1 MERLFLVI
9 LLASTLLSTNAAEPE
24 VLLEVG
30 PSETVARASEGDL
43 AVLGD
48 GRWILGYSEFPAKQK
63 GRYAAHHDHAK
74 ARIVTRTSSD
84 SGRTWSEPVV
94 AVEPEDGDLN
104 VMSVSFLR
112 LRDGRLALFHIR
124 KRAESDGRPVM
135 RVSADE
141 GKTWSAPRYCV
152 DEAHRDYYVLN
163 NARAVRLSTGRI
175 VLPLCRHSVDAGDP
189 QGFESEGRLCVA
201 ASDDDGQ
208 SWRMICEPFKVFDR
222 LKARVTVQEPG
233 IVELRD
239 GRLLLYARTNRRAQ
253 WGLWSSDGGATWS
266 KAEPLP
272 LVSPNLAPATIT
284 RLTDGNLVAVWND
297 YSKKPS
303 DPDRI
308 AFAEQREPFS
318 IAWSK
323 DDGRTWSP
331 SRTIEADPPEA
342 RPNLYC
348 CYFAVREI
356 GDSLYVFHCH
366 HNGLKLSH
374 LTKIPL
380 AWVYA
385 SGEQERTDSG
395 ASPALALPELSLS
408 CPEKGVWTFRTRR
421 VGEGTSVGEYEV
433 EMTASVPS
441 APPKFSLS
449 FAMPQCDIGHLWSSG
464 GFRAPVPPN
473 WSSTS
478 RTASSL
484 SAGIPV
490 YAFTDGADGN
500 RLTVSVSE
508 ARRRVGVS
516 FGNREE
522 DCAAVGTLDF
532 FSEPEAPLT
541 NYMVRLRFDAR
552 PVFWSDAV
560 RDGAAWVEK
569 RQDAAPAVVPAAARE
584 PVYSSWYGFHQ
595 QLTDRAL
602 ERECARAA
610 ALGLKTVIVDDGWQT
625 DDTSRGYPYCGDWRP
640 AAAKFP
646 DMRAHVARVHA
657 LGMKYL
663 LWYGVPLV
671 GVKSEAYGRF
681 RGKFLYEN
689 AGMKAAALD
698 PRFPEVRAHLS
709 DVFARALRDW
719 DLDGFKFDFIDAFRF
734 DGPDPAVAEDYAGR
748 DVKSLPE
755 ATDRLMTEVTR
766 RLGAIKPGLLI
777 EFRQSYVGPVVRKF
791 GNIIRAGDC
800 PGDFVLNRRRIAD
813 LRLTSGATAVH
824 ADMLEW
830 HPSDTPEK
838 AARYVLAALFST
850 IQYSMILGKLPPEHE
865 RMMRHYLAFTS
876 AHRATLQEGA
886 FRPHGLAEGYPWIEA
901 EGPDERIAAVYA
913 ADTCVCVPADGR
925 TAYVVN
931 ATSTG
936 RVLVDLATAPKSV
949 RAYDV
954 FGTPVAVPVARA
966 GVQSLS
972 CPESGYVAF
981 EFQGK
986 RQ

>member
-1 MERLFLVI
+1 MRAVVGVGCV
-9 LLASTLLSTNAAEPE
+9 LLAAFGVRAGVEPE

-43 AVLGD
+43 AVLKD
-48 GRWILGYSEFPAKQK
+48 GRWLLGYSEFPAKQK

-84 SGRTWSEPVV
+84 NGRTWSEPAV
-94 AVEPEDGDLN
+94 AAEPEDGDLN

-112 LRDGRLALFHIR
+112 LRDGRLALFYIR

-141 GKTWSAPRYCV
+141 GRTWSAPQYCV

-266 KAEPLP
+266 AAEPLP

-284 RLTDGNLVAVWND
+284 RLRDGNLVAVWND

-318 IAWSK
+318 VAWSK

-331 SRTIEADPPEA
+331 SRTIEADPPGA

-356 GDSLYVFHCH
+356 GDSIYVFHCH
-366 HNGLKLSH
+366 HNGLKVSH

-380 AWVYA
+380 SWAYESDA
-385 SGEQERTDSG
+385 QERTVPR

-408 CPEKGVWTFRTRR
+408 CPEKGAWTFRTHWIAGR
-421 VGEGTSVGEYEV
+421 ESVGEYEV
-433 EMTASVPS
+433 ELTAPRPS
-441 APPKFSLS
+441 APPKFSLG
-449 FAMPQCDIGHLWSSG
+449 FAMPQRDIGHLWSSG

-478 RTASSL
+478 RNVSSL

-508 ARRRVGVS
+508 SRRRVGVS

-522 DCAAVGTLDF
+522 DCMAVGTLDF

-541 NYMVRLRFDAR
+541 NYTVRVRLDAR

-569 RQDAAPAVVPAAARE
+569 RQDAAPAAVPPAATVRIAAI
-584 PVYSSWYGFHQ
+584 SSSLGADFIS
-595 QLTDRAL
+595 TPSAPAFRT
-602 ERECARAA
+602 CARSQADV
-610 ALGLKTVIVDDGWQT
+610 L
-625 DDTSRGYPYCGDWRP
+625 
-640 AAAKFP
+640 
-646 DMRAHVARVHA
+646 
-657 LGMKYL
+657 
-663 LWYGVPLV
+663 
-671 GVKSEAYGRF
+671 
-681 RGKFLYEN
+681 
-689 AGMKAAALD
+689 
-698 PRFPEVRAHLS
+698 EVRTRTLMPVS
-709 DVFARALRDW
+709 SFLR
-719 DLDGFKFDFIDAFRF
+719 
-734 DGPDPAVAEDYAGR
+734 
-748 DVKSLPE
+748 
-755 ATDRLMTEVTR
+755 
-766 RLGAIKPGLLI
+766 
-777 EFRQSYVGPVVRKF
+777 
-791 GNIIRAGDC
+791 
-800 PGDFVLNRRRIAD
+800 
-813 LRLTSGATAVH
+813 
-824 ADMLEW
+824 
-830 HPSDTPEK
+830 
-838 AARYVLAALFST
+838 
-850 IQYSMILGKLPPEHE
+850 
-865 RMMRHYLAFTS
+865 
-876 AHRATLQEGA
+876 HRATSIPPVPGIRMSSRMTSGRRRRA
-886 FRPHGLAEGYPWIEA
+886 CSTASSPSAASPTTAKSRWNPRSVFRPMRTTVWSSA
-901 EGPDERIAAVYA
+901 RRMVVFFF
-913 ADTCVCVPADGR
+913 TCG
-925 TAYVVN
+925 
-931 ATSTG
+931 SW
-936 RVLVDLATAPKSV
+936 
-949 RAYDV
+949 
-954 FGTPVAVPVARA
+954 
-966 GVQSLS
+966 
-972 CPESGYVAF
+972 SG
-981 EFQGK
+981 
-986 RQ
+986 